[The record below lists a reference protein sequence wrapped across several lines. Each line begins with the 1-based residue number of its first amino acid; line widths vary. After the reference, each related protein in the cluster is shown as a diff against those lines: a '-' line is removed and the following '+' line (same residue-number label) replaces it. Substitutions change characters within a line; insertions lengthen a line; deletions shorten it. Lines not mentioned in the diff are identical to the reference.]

1 MGVAAELMRLEVD
14 DASMS
19 EEDWLS
25 VGLSAI
31 VCLVCLVVVPFRI
44 KEEKGKCRSLAR
56 AESGEIFQRSLG
68 SATHLARLGVN
79 FR

>member
-1 MGVAAELMRLEVD
+1 VGVAAELMRLEVD

-44 KEEKGKCRSLAR
+44 KEEQASVGAWGKSWWKFLDQ
-56 AESGEIFQRSLG
+56 FQRSDKSNAVVWFPG
-68 SATHLARLGVN
+68 
-79 FR
+79 

>member
-1 MGVAAELMRLEVD
+1 MRLEVD

-44 KEEKGKCRSLAR
+44 KEEKGKCRSLGQNLEKFFSAIPTQFAR
-56 AESGEIFQRSLG
+56 KRNAIG
-68 SATHLARLGVN
+68 
-79 FR
+79 